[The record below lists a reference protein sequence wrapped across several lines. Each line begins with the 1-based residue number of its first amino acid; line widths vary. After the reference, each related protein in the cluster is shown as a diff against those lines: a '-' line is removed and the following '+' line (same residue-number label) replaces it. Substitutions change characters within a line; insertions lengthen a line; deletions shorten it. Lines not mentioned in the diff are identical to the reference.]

1 MWCPD
6 KTTEKNFA
14 ISKIQEMCKSYQ
26 YPIDGVVFKYDFFEI
41 GRALGNTAH
50 HFNNAIAYKFYDE
63 EYPAVLKDIEWT
75 MGRTGVLTPVAIV
88 DPIEIDGTTIERASL
103 HNISIMDELNDGFA
117 RRGDIVYIF
126 KANQIIPQIS
136 NWEHRGDYA
145 EENTILLPTECPLCG
160 AETVIQTSDSG
171 VKNLYCS
178 NSQCEGKLINRLN
191 HFCGKKGLD
200 IKGLSKATL
209 EKLIDW
215 GYVNNLND
223 LLNLES
229 MRYYW
234 MDKPGFGEKSVSK
247 ILDAIE
253 NAKKYATLE
262 QFISSLGIPLIG
274 RTLSKDL
281 AQRFKTYDNFRKY
294 INEGFDFSQIEGYGP
309 EMTKALLTFDYLEA
323 DAIAERW
330 MLNLNTEPQPED
342 EESTTSNLIG
352 YNFVITGKLKQY
364 KNRAELKAVIESR
377 GGKVK
382 DSITSL
388 TSYLINN
395 DINSTSSK
403 NKKAKE
409 LQVPIITEEEFT
421 NIFDI

>member
-1 MWCPD
+1 M
-6 KTTEKNFA
+6 E
-14 ISKIQEMCKSYQ
+14 
-26 YPIDGVVFKYDFFEI
+26 
-41 GRALGNTAH
+41 
-50 HFNNAIAYKFYDE
+50 
-63 EYPAVLKDIEWT
+63 
-75 MGRTGVLTPVAIV
+75 
-88 DPIEIDGTTIERASL
+88 
-103 HNISIMDELNDGFA
+103 
-117 RRGDIVYIF
+117 
-126 KANQIIPQIS
+126 
-136 NWEHRGDYA
+136 
-145 EENTILLPTECPLCG
+145 
-160 AETVIQTSDSG
+160 
-171 VKNLYCS
+171 
-178 NSQCEGKLINRLN
+178 
-191 HFCGKKGLD
+191 
-200 IKGLSKATL
+200 
-209 EKLIDW
+209 
-215 GYVNNLND
+215 
-223 LLNLES
+223 
-229 MRYYW
+229 
-234 MDKPGFGEKSVSK
+234 KPGFGEKSVSK

-253 NAKKYATLE
+253 NAKKYVTLD

-309 EMTKALLTFDYLEA
+309 EMTKALLTFNYLEA

-330 MLNLNTEPQPED
+330 MLNLNTEPQLED
-342 EESTTSNLIG
+342 EESTTTNLTG